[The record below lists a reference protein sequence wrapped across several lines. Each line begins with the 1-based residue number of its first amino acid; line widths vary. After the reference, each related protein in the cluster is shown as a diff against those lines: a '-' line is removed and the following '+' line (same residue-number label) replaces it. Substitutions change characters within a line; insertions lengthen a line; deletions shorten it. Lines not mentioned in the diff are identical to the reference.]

1 MSVSA
6 QIELASRVQPADGG
20 EPVILVERLTT
31 GYHRVPILEEVTFSV
46 PRGALVGVIGPNG
59 SGKSTLFRAILGL
72 LRAWQGRV
80 LIEGQPA
87 RPRPEIAYLPQSE
100 TVDWGFPVTVWDVVM
115 MGRYPRLGF
124 LRRPGARDRE
134 LVERALEQVRMQD
147 ERNRPIG
154 ALSGGQRQRVFLARA
169 LAQEPSILLLDEP
182 VSGVDA
188 PTQHFIFELL
198 EQLCASGCTA
208 LVASHD
214 LSCVAQRFSQV
225 LLLNRRMHGFGPPER
240 VFTEELLNRTF
251 NMHLMLLRYGERVI
265 VVESPD
271 DGLREC

>member
-1 MSVSA
+1 MQVQTELQPSA
-6 QIELASRVQPADGG
+6 VTTS
-20 EPVILVERLTT
+20 EPVIVVDRLTT
-31 GYHRVPILEEVTFSV
+31 GYHRQPVLEEISFAV

-59 SGKSTLFRAILGL
+59 GGKSTLFRAIIGL
-72 LRAWQGRV
+72 LKPWRGNV
-80 LIEGQPA
+80 LIGGVPA
-87 RPRPEIAYLPQSE
+87 RPNPDMTYVPQ
-100 TVDWGFPVTVWDVVM
+100 TDMVDWVFPVTVWDVVM

-134 LVERALEQVRMQD
+134 LVEHALEQVRMQD
-147 ERNRPIG
+147 YRHKPIG

-198 EQLCASGCTA
+198 EELCSEGRTA

-225 LLLNRRMHGFGPPER
+225 LLLNRRMIGFGSPER
-240 VFTEELLNRTF
+240 IFTQELLNRTF
-251 NMHLMLLRYGERVI
+251 DSHLLLLRYGDRVI
-265 VVESPD
+265 VVETPENGSHAH
-271 DGLREC
+271 

>member
-1 MSVSA
+1 MSASV
-6 QIELASRVQPADGG
+6 QIEVTAQAEPAVGG
-20 EPVILVERLTT
+20 ESVILVDRLTT
-31 GYHRVPILEEVTFSV
+31 GYDRAPILEEVTFSV
-46 PRGALVGVIGPNG
+46 PHGALVGVIGPNG
-59 SGKSTLFRAILGL
+59 SGKSTLFRALLGL
-72 LRAWQGRV
+72 LRPWQGRV

-124 LRRPGARDRE
+124 MRRPGARDRE

-147 ERNRPIG
+147 DRNRPIG

-198 EQLCASGCTA
+198 EQLCACGRTA

-225 LLLNRRMHGFGPPER
+225 LLLNRRMVGFGPPER

-251 NMHLMLLRYGERVI
+251 DMHLLLLRYGERVI
-265 VVESPD
+265 VVERPEE
-271 DGLREC
+271 GGREC

>member
-1 MSVSA
+1 MQVEA
-6 QIELASRVQPADGG
+6 KPEARLTGAGL
-20 EPVILVERLTT
+20 PVIVVDRLTT
-31 GYHRVPILEEVTFSV
+31 GYHREPVLEEISFAV

-59 SGKSTLFRAILGL
+59 GGKSTLFRAILGL
-72 LRAWQGRV
+72 LKPWRGQVLVGGR
-80 LIEGQPA
+80 PA
-87 RPRPEIAYLPQSE
+87 RPNPDITYVPQTE
-100 TVDWGFPVTVWDVVM
+100 MVDWAFPVTVWDVVM

-134 LVERALEQVRMQD
+134 LVEWALEHVRMQD
-147 ERNRPIG
+147 YRNQPIG
-154 ALSGGQRQRVFLARA
+154 ALSGGQRQRAFLARA

-198 EQLCASGCTA
+198 EQLCAEGRTA

-225 LLLNRRMHGFGPPER
+225 LLLNRRMFGFGPPER

-251 NMHLMLLRYGERVI
+251 NTHLLLLRYGDRVI
-265 VVESPD
+265 VVEQGE
-271 DGLREC
+271 DGSSAC